1 MNPALINNGFLTA
14 LSGWSDELLVLLLV
28 LPVLAMLVGFVLGG
42 RAAERIT
49 LFTLPLGL
57 ALAIAVAALVLHQGT
72 PLSYDIGGWA
82 PPLGV
87 ALRVDGFSAVLLLT
101 TALVITGVGLYARAD
116 FATPADATEARA
128 PLAFWTLLLGL
139 WAALNAVFIG
149 QDLFN
154 LYVAIELLTFTAVP
168 LVCLKGSA
176 ETLQAA
182 LRYLLFALLGSV
194 LYLLGA
200 ALLYGA
206 YGTLDIGQLA
216 AAMRETAEPAA
227 IAAVVLMTVGLLAK
241 TALVPLHLWLPPAHA
256 GAPAAASAILSALV
270 VKGSFYLIFR
280 LWIDLMPIAYTQQ
293 VAQGLAT
300 LGALA
305 ILLGGI
311 MAIRQARLKMLIAYS
326 TLAQL
331 GYLFLIFPLLVSPVL
346 VPTLADGNTPAA
358 WTGGVLQ
365 LVSHAFAKASMFM
378 GAGLIAAALGHDRID
393 DLGGLS
399 RLLPITLVAF
409 ALSGMSLM
417 GLPPSGGFAAKW
429 LLLRAAIETG
439 QWWWMLV
446 ILFGGVLTG
455 AYLYRV
461 LAAASFDGAS
471 AAGHTD
477 GKPPELA
484 SGPSSGPASAS
495 FSGPLP
501 RVKWHQPVARSR
513 ELIVLALALIS
524 IVLGLVPLTSFEI
537 LQIGRGNEAMAMTML
552 SVPAELVGPAEP
564 AEPIGLNA
572 AGLSAAEL
580 NALAL
585 NAFELNAVGPSAV
598 ELSMAEI
605 DAEEL
610 SQVELSSVGLNPAG
624 LSAVGPQ
631 P

>member
-1 MNPALINNGFLTA
+1 MSADNGLLMSLNA
-14 LSGWSDELLVLLLV
+14 WSDELVLMLLV
-28 LPVLAMLVGFVLGG
+28 LPVLAMLLGFVLGG
-42 RAAERIT
+42 RWAERVV
-49 LFTLPLGL
+49 LLMLPVGL
-57 ALAIAVAALVLHQGT
+57 AVAAAVAGLVFVQGA
-72 PLSYDIGGWA
+72 PLTVDIGGWA

-87 ALRVDGFSAVLLLT
+87 ALRVDGLSATLLIT
-101 TALVITGVGLYARAD
+101 TALVIAAVALYARAD
-116 FATPADATEARA
+116 FVTPAGTREARA

-216 AAMRETAEPAA
+216 AAVRGTTEPAA
-227 IAAVVLMTVGLLAK
+227 ILAVALMTAGLLAK

-256 GAPAAASAILSALV
+256 GAPAAASAVLSALV

-280 LWIDLMPIAYTQQ
+280 LWIDLMPAAAAQQ
-293 VAQGLAT
+293 VAPGLAV
-300 LGALA
+300 LGAAA

-311 MAIRQARLKMLIAYS
+311 LAIRQARLKMLIAYS

-331 GYLFLIFPLLVSPVL
+331 GYLFLVFPLVASPVTVL
-346 VPTLADGNTPAA
+346 SAAGGSAPAA

-378 GAGLIAAALGHDRID
+378 GAGLIGTALGHDRIR
-393 DLGGLS
+393 DLGGLG
-399 RLLPITLVAF
+399 RVLPITLLAF

-429 LLLRAAIETG
+429 LLLRSALETG
-439 QWWWMLV
+439 QWWWTLI

-455 AYLYRV
+455 TYLYRV
-461 LAAASFDGAS
+461 LATAGFSDGA
-471 AAGHTD
+471 APVIA
-477 GKPPELA
+477 
-484 SGPSSGPASAS
+484 
-495 FSGPLP
+495 
-501 RVKWHQPVARSR
+501 QPVSR
-513 ELIVLALALIS
+513 WREWLVLTLALVS
-524 IVLGLVPLTSFEI
+524 IALGLVPLASFE
-537 LQIGRGNEAMAMTML
+537 LLHIGRA
-552 SVPAELVGPAEP
+552 
-564 AEPIGLNA
+564 GLAA
-572 AGLSAAEL
+572 AGGIL
-580 NALAL
+580 
-585 NAFELNAVGPSAV
+585 P
-598 ELSMAEI
+598 
-605 DAEEL
+605 
-610 SQVELSSVGLNPAG
+610 
-624 LSAVGPQ
+624 
-631 P
+631 